1 MVAFWV
7 GFDVGKTFHWVC
19 VLDEGGEVVLSRRI
33 QANEEDVQRAYAEIA
48 AFGDSDE
55 RKVGIDLVGGPAALL
70 QAALLGHG
78 ERVFHLPGMA
88 VNRARDAYRGETKSD
103 SRDAY
108 VIADQLRLRWR
119 SLPEIWLRDEPTAEL
134 RTLVSYRRDL
144 VGDQTRCISRL
155 RALLTEAFPG
165 LDAVLDFRKDRAFV
179 LLSKVATPAAAR
191 RLGVSRLARWLRA

>member
-1 MVAFWV
+1 MAFWV

-19 VLDEGGEVVLSRRI
+19 VLDEDGEVVLSRRI
-33 QANEEDVQRAYAEIA
+33 QANEEDVQRACTEIA
-48 AFGDSDE
+48 AFGDPDE

-70 QAALLGHG
+70 EAALLGHG

-88 VNRARDAYRGETKSD
+88 LNRARDAYRGETKSD

-119 SLPEIWLRDEPTAEL
+119 SLPEIRLRDEPAAEL

-144 VGDQTRCISRL
+144 VDDQTRCISRL
-155 RALLTEAFPG
+155 RALLTEVFPG
-165 LDAVLDFRKDRAFV
+165 L
-179 LLSKVATPAAAR
+179 STPSSTSAR
-191 RLGVSRLARWLRA
+191 TGRSCCFPRSPRLPLPAGSESPASPGG

>member
-1 MVAFWV
+1 M
-7 GFDVGKTFHWVC
+7 GKTFHWVC
-19 VLDEGGEVVLSRRI
+19 VLDEGGEVVLSRSI
-33 QANEEDVQRAYAEIA
+33 QANEEDVQRACAEIA

-103 SRDAY
+103 ARDAY

-134 RTLVSYRRDL
+134 LTLVSYRRDL
-144 VGDQTRCISRL
+144 VGNQTRCISRL
-155 RALLTEAFPG
+155 RGLLTEVFAG
-165 LDAVLDFRKDRAFV
+165 LDTDLDLRKDRAFV
-179 LLSKVATPAAAR
+179 LL
-191 RLGVSRLARWLRA
+191 